1 LIKKTNIPEVYVEV
15 EASVPKFM
23 SLSSD
28 ELLQWCINRY
38 NRLKITEGMTHQ
50 ILADLANMPKGTVD
64 RILSGNYKG
73 YRYDTIQPLVAVLL
87 GQDDPVP
94 EIDPGDET
102 QVQDLQETLEGYQLV
117 LQEKNEH
124 IPQMLDRIKALE
136 EAENDAQKKVD
147 YLKSRIEKADEAITK
162 RDKMI
167 VTLLAACGV
176 LALFI
181 MVVFSIDILVG
192 SVGWF
197 RF

>member
-1 LIKKTNIPEVYVEV
+1 MIKKTNIPEVYVEV